1 MIVICRSYCE
11 PQTFTVFKL
20 VLILSLLCVYAD
32 ESYVLG
38 RLKMFSEMQIE
49 LNLNFETFTAKCFET
64 KRGDVGK
71 YHPRAPIY

>member
-1 MIVICRSYCE
+1 
-11 PQTFTVFKL
+11 
-20 VLILSLLCVYAD
+20 
-32 ESYVLG
+32 
-38 RLKMFSEMQIE
+38 MFSDMKIE